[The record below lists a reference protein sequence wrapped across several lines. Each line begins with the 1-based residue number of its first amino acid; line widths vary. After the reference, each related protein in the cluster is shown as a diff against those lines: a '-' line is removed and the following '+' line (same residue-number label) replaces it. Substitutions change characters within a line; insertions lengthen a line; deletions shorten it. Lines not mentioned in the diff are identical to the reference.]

1 VSEQDH
7 RQDPAARPRPGD
19 PEEPTPPDAAGDP
32 ERNPTALLFRPGNR
46 ARYLGREDDKTLWG
60 IDVLVAPG
68 EALRVERADPATG
81 RRDWQQVPPGTLL
94 ERHAEISAAA
104 GANSYDAAATLA
116 WSGMDLRA
124 AAGKTAEL
132 VALLRAAAADERWG
146 ITLASG
152 RTLSPR
158 PRGRAL
164 LRRLA
169 DAIERDGH
177 GALAPLARQDAEDAE
192 GAAPYA
198 VDGETVQPGPPA
210 LRESRRPYIP
220 DAFPGGSGRLPNNPL
235 IAAGMEALWKG
246 GRRARD
252 LVGGWSLSP
261 SGRPVYQHNGRRGGR
276 VLVYP
281 NLPGHAADPLP
292 TTDMFWSFV
301 ESLNPFTGDV
311 VLAVLAQLCEPSTG
325 DRPKAPLL
333 EPVRI
338 TAQAIA
344 RYKGIQRWGMER
356 RLLDERIFDEMERL
370 RGLAFDVEKMPVVDP
385 ATGKWDSGG
394 ASWEGDR
401 FFDIVTVEQWQE
413 SLLGDRERI
422 EVSWSVRAGQ
432 WAYWWLNPQGRV
444 YIGRMA
450 RTLLELDHQGAA
462 LAKKIGQHVVLLNDA
477 VRPEAPLELR
487 VDRLLEAVGE
497 LPEPAAR
504 GKDWAGR
511 TRDRFDEAM
520 LALQEAKVFAALEW
534 PDGAG
539 PGDADRTKGWS
550 RQWLDASVKI
560 TLPESAPGAPA
571 PLPPPRRRAGR
582 HRKPLAPGQRV
593 SGNLVRQRRLERGW
607 AQQALA
613 RHLGITVPYL
623 SQLETGKRIASEDL
637 AHRLKAWLGDP
648 G

>member
-1 VSEQDH
+1 VSEQDGQQQH
-7 RQDPAARPRPGD
+7 TDRPPPGD
-19 PEEPTPPDAAGDP
+19 RGAPTPPVALGDP
-32 ERNPTALLFRPGNR
+32 ERNPMAFLFRPGNR
-46 ARYLGREDDKTLWG
+46 ALYRGLDDDKTLWW

-68 EALRVERADPATG
+68 EALPIERTEPAAG
-81 RRDWQQVPPGTLL
+81 RPDGQQAPPGTLL
-94 ERHAEISAAA
+94 ERYAEISASV

-116 WSGMDLRA
+116 WGGLELRA
-124 AAGKTAEL
+124 APGKTTEL

-152 RTLSPR
+152 GTLSPR

-164 LRRLA
+164 LRELA

-177 GALAPLARQDAEDAE
+177 GALAPLVPEDAEDA
-192 GAAPYA
+192 
-198 VDGETVQPGPPA
+198 VDYTADGGTERLTLTGP
-210 LRESRRPYIP
+210 REPRQPYIP
-220 DAFPGGSGRLPNNPL
+220 DAFPGGTARLPNNPL

-281 NLPGHAADPLP
+281 NLSGHAADPLP

-311 VLAVLAQLCEPSTG
+311 VLAVLAQLCEPGTG

-370 RGLAFDVEKMPVVDP
+370 RGLAFDVEKMPVLDP

-394 ASWEGDR
+394 ASWEGDQ
-401 FFDIVTVEQWQE
+401 FFDIVKVEQWQE

-462 LAKKIGQHVVLLNDA
+462 LAKKLGQHVVLLNDA

-487 VDRLLEAVGE
+487 IDRLLEAVGE
-497 LPEPAAR
+497 LPEPASR

-511 TRDRFDEAM
+511 TRDRFDEAL
-520 LALQEAKVFAALEW
+520 LALQEAKVFAAVAW
-534 PDGAG
+534 PAGAG
-539 PGDADRTKGWS
+539 PGDADRTKGWAQ
-550 RQWLDASVKI
+550 RWLNASVRI
-560 TLPESAPGAPA
+560 TLPESAPGALA

-582 HRKPLAPGQRV
+582 HRKALAPGQRI
-593 SGNLVRQRRLERGW
+593 SGGTIRQRRLERGW

-623 SQLETGKRIASEDL
+623 SQLETGKRIASEAL
-637 AHRLKAWLGDP
+637 AHRLKVWLEAAG
-648 G
+648 